1 MANMINTIQVFVC
14 PAQWKM
20 LYFTIIFYVMLNQNQ
35 KVKRWEGKGQIS
47 YSALSFP
54 IIAV

>member
-20 LYFTIIFYVMLNQNQ
+20 LHFTIIFVTATFTIPETT
-35 KVKRWEGKGQIS
+35 VTFS
-47 YSALSFP
+47 S
-54 IIAV
+54 

>member
-1 MANMINTIQVFVC
+1 MINTIQVFVC

-20 LYFTIIFYVMLNQNQ
+20 LYFTTIFYVMLNQNQ

-47 YSALSFP
+47 YSAFSFP